1 MNQGGTVDNWSPA
14 GGWVIELAQKQ
25 EKEVLSHLFIEAWR
39 PQ

>member
-1 MNQGGTVDNWSPA
+1 MHQGGTVDNWGAA

-25 EKEVLSHLFIEAWR
+25 EEEVLSHLFIEAWG